1 MAIPR
6 LRRWVV
12 VSSLGMLGIAVVALM
27 FVDVIP
33 DRALTKSAMV
43 ETSVRIGMFVAHNK
57 QLPPSLALLPR
68 REEYANR
75 VVDAWKRPL
84 IYLVNSQDRF
94 TLTSLGRDGVVGGT
108 GDDAD
113 IIQKYRIIDGNVRR
127 EP

>member
-12 VSSLGMLGIAVVALM
+12 GSSLGVLAIAVVA
-27 FVDVIP
+27 FKFADVVT

-43 ETSVRIGMFVAHNK
+43 ETWVRMGMFVDHNK
-57 QLPPSLALLPR
+57 ELPASLTLLPR
-68 REEYANR
+68 REGYANR

-84 IYLVNSQDRF
+84 IYIVNSQDRF
-94 TLTSLGRDGVVGGT
+94 TLTSLGRDGGVGGT
-108 GDDAD
+108 GDDPD
-113 IIQKYRIIDGNVRR
+113 IIQQYRVIDGNVRR